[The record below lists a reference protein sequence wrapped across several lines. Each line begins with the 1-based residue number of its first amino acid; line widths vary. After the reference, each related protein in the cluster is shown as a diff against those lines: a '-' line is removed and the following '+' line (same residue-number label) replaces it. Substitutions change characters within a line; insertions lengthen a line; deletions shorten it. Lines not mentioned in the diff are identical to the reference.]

1 MCQRVLNSASYSGST
16 IRENIM
22 RKFKNPS
29 GTVMLMQLKGM
40 YQVHSDNLRS
50 ITILKTTDEY
60 KAVAHYQEMVWELE
74 ASNDSRITGM
84 SSP

>member
-1 MCQRVLNSASYSGST
+1 
-16 IRENIM
+16 M

-29 GTVMLMQLKGM
+29 GSVMLMQLKGM
-40 YQVHSDNLRS
+40 YQVHSDNLGS

-74 ASNDSRITGM
+74 ASNDSRNVNV
-84 SSP
+84 SSPQRVS